1 MSQLEQE
8 KLQRVHLGALV
19 DREQRDQLVRLSR
32 EADRSVSATVRLA
45 LAGYLNSER
54 SSDGEP
60 TEPGD
65 AARPRTIR
73 ERKTSPTSGSPNGS
87 TDR

>member
-45 LAGYLNSER
+45 LAEHL
-54 SSDGEP
+54 
-60 TEPGD
+60 
-65 AARPRTIR
+65 
-73 ERKTSPTSGSPNGS
+73 RKQKEQ
-87 TDR
+87 